1 MVIPQ
6 TLQLDWNKDEN
17 KHRWNIPKGW
27 VVALF
32 RDNVSRSC
40 IFVSLKKLHTNWL
53 AITVQM

>member
-17 KHRWNIPKGW
+17 KHRWNIPKVW

-40 IFVSLKKLHTNWL
+40 IFVWLQTNGL
-53 AITVQM
+53 DITVQM